1 MRSHQMNKRGKK
13 GEENMSS
20 QSIKLRMVSLLA
32 LLFFATAAI
41 AAEKT
46 SATDAAKGA
55 VKDPKA
61 TAQKAIP
68 QQVRKE
74 LVSAGATAAA
84 KKAFDKASEE
94 LYPKAKQ
101 EGNLIV
107 YSVWDVEHLKVITD
121 AFMKRY
127 PGIKATYWQGRNPEI
142 VTRAL
147 TELQGGQSSF
157 DVVLSDNA
165 PPVIRAAGGIQSYET
180 VQKDVLYLHDPT
192 MPTVSLQIQALAYN
206 SRKTKPADLPKSW
219 EEVANPKYKGQIA
232 LDDPMRA
239 GPLSS
244 MLSGLKTQWNDDA
257 RFNNFLKGLKALS
270 VPVHKSTS
278 AMFRL
283 VISGEYNICM
293 PALLHDVMEEMHKGT
308 PINYVKSA
316 PPVVFPRQAGIY
328 VKAPNPNAGKLFAEW
343 LISEE
348 GQKTIDS
355 IGRET
360 SRNDFKSKTSIESA
374 FGKGTKP
381 LPVTDK
387 GFLEDPKKWLDTY
400 VKPIWEG

>member
-1 MRSHQMNKRGKK
+1 MAVV
-13 GEENMSS
+13 
-20 QSIKLRMVSLLA
+20 L
-32 LLFFATAAI
+32 FATIFVAAAAP
-41 AAEKT
+41 AAEKAPT
-46 SATDAAKGA
+46 KEQSKDAAKPA
-55 VKDPKA
+55 AKA
-61 TAQKAIP
+61 P
-68 QQVRKE
+68 SREQVRKE
-74 LVSAGATAAA
+74 AGSASATAAA
-84 KKAFDKASEE
+84 AKAFEKVSAE

-147 TELQGGQSSF
+147 TEFQGGQPSW

-165 PPVIRAAGGIQSYET
+165 PPVIRAAGAIMNYET

-192 MPTVSLQIQALAYN
+192 MPTVSLQVQALAYN
-206 SRKTKPADLPKSW
+206 TKKMKPADLPKSW
-219 EEVANPKYKGQIA
+219 EDVANPKYKGLVA

-244 MLSGLKTQWNDDA
+244 QLSGLKTLWKDDS
-257 RFNNFLKGLKALS
+257 RFNNFVKNLKALN
-270 VPVHKSTS
+270 VPVHQSTS

-283 VISGEYNICM
+283 VISGEYSICM
-293 PALLHDVMEEMHKGT
+293 PALLHDVFEEMHKGT
-308 PINYVKSA
+308 PVNYNKAV

-328 VKAPNPNAGKLFAEW
+328 VKAPDPNAAKLFAEW

-348 GQKTIDS
+348 GQKAIDS
-355 IGRET
+355 VGRET
-360 SRNDFKSKTSIESA
+360 SRNDFKSHTSIEAA

-381 LPVTDK
+381 IPVTDQN
-387 GFLEDPKKWLDTY
+387 FLEDPKKWLDAN
-400 VKPIWEG
+400 VKPIWG

>member
-1 MRSHQMNKRGKK
+1 MLKK
-13 GEENMSS
+13 SMMAVALAASFLFSS
-20 QSIKLRMVSLLA
+20 LA
-32 LLFFATAAI
+32 P

-46 SATDAAKGA
+46 VKDA
-55 VKDPKA
+55 VKDSKA
-61 TAQKAIP
+61 AAQKAIP

-74 LVSAGATAAA
+74 AGSANATATA
-84 KKAFDKASEE
+84 KKAFEKVSQE

-107 YSVWDVEHLKVITD
+107 YSVWDVEHLTVITN

-147 TELQGGQSSF
+147 TEFQGGQSSF

-165 PPVIRAAGGIQSYET
+165 PPVIRAAGAIQNYET

-206 SRKTKPADLPKSW
+206 TKKMKPADLPKTW
-219 EEVANPKYKGQIA
+219 EEVANPKYKGMIA

-244 MLSGLKTQWNDDA
+244 MLSGLKTQWNNDT
-257 RFNNFLKGLKALS
+257 RFNNFVKGLKALN

-293 PALLHDVMEEMHKGT
+293 PALLHDVMEETHKGT
-308 PINYVKSA
+308 PISYVKTV

-328 VKAPNPNAGKLFAEW
+328 AKSPNPNAAKLFAEW
-343 LISEE
+343 LISDE

-355 IGRET
+355 VGRET

-374 FGKGTKP
+374 FGKGVKP

-387 GFLEDPKKWLDTY
+387 AFLEDPKKWLDTY

>member
-1 MRSHQMNKRGKK
+1 
-13 GEENMSS
+13 MSS
-20 QSIKLRMVSLLA
+20 QSTKLTVIALSASLFL
-32 LLFFATAAI
+32 ATAAT
-41 AAEKT
+41 AAEK
-46 SATDAAKGA
+46 ATVKEAVKEA

-61 TAQKAIP
+61 AAQKVIP
-68 QQVRKE
+68 KQVKKE
-74 LVSAGATAAA
+74 AGTAGATAAA
-84 KKAFDKASEE
+84 AKAFEKASSE

-107 YSVWDVEHLKVITD
+107 YSVWDVEHLRVVTE

-127 PGIKATYWQGRNPEI
+127 PGIKATYWQARNPEI

-147 TELQGGQSSF
+147 TEFQGGQSSF

-165 PPVIRAAGGIQSYET
+165 PPVIRAAGAIMPYET

-192 MPTVSLQIQALAYN
+192 LPTVSLQIQALAFN
-206 SRKTKPADLPKSW
+206 TKKIKPADLPKSW
-219 EEVANPKYKGQIA
+219 EEVANPKYKGMVA

-244 MLSGLKTQWNDDA
+244 MLAALKTQWKDDE
-257 RFNNFLKGLKALS
+257 RFNKFLRGLKALG

-283 VISGEYNICM
+283 VISGEYPICM
-293 PALLHDVMEEMHKGT
+293 PALLHDVLEEIHKGT
-308 PINYVKSA
+308 PVSYVKTN
-316 PPVVFPRQAGIY
+316 PPVLFPRQAGIY
-328 VKAPNPNAGKLFAEW
+328 VKAPNPNTAKLFAEW

-360 SRNDFKSKTSIESA
+360 SRNDFKSKTSVEGA
-374 FGKGTKP
+374 FGKGMKP
-381 LPVTDK
+381 LPVTDQL
-387 GFLEDPKKWLDTY
+387 FLEDPKKWLDTH

>member
-1 MRSHQMNKRGKK
+1 MLTKSTMAVALAASFLL
-13 GEENMSS
+13 SS
-20 QSIKLRMVSLLA
+20 VA
-32 LLFFATAAI
+32 P
-41 AAEKT
+41 AAEK
-46 SATDAAKGA
+46 AAVKEA
-55 VKDPKA
+55 IKDPKA
-61 TAQKAIP
+61 AAQKLMP

-74 LVSAGATAAA
+74 AGSATATATA
-84 KKAFDKASEE
+84 KKAFEKASQE
-94 LYPKAKQ
+94 LYPKAKP

-107 YSVWDVEHLKVITD
+107 YSVWDVEHLRVITD

-142 VTRAL
+142 VTRVL
-147 TELQGGQSSF
+147 TEFQGGQASF

-165 PPVIRAAGGIQSYET
+165 PPVIRAAGGIMPYET

-192 MPTVSLQIQALAYN
+192 LPTVSLQIQALAYN
-206 SRKTKPADLPKSW
+206 TRKLKPADLPKSW
-219 EEVANPKYKGQIA
+219 EEVANPKYKGMIA

-244 MLSGLKTQWNDDA
+244 MLSGLKTQWNNET
-257 RFNNFLKGLKALS
+257 RFNNFVKGLKALN

-293 PALLHDVMEEMHKGT
+293 PALLHDVMEETHKGT
-308 PINYVKSA
+308 PISYVKTV

-328 VKAPNPNAGKLFAEW
+328 AKSPNPNAAKLFAEW
-343 LISEE
+343 MISEE

-355 IGRET
+355 VGRET

-374 FGKGTKP
+374 FGKGVKP

-387 GFLEDPKKWLDTY
+387 AFLEDPKKWLDTY

>member
-1 MRSHQMNKRGKK
+1 MGTYSYR
-13 GEENMSS
+13 
-20 QSIKLRMVSLLA
+20 VAALA
-32 LLFFATAAI
+32 ATFFMGTIAM
-41 AAEKT
+41 AAEKAPT
-46 SATDAAKGA
+46 KDAAKA
-55 VKDPKA
+55 PAAAKA
-61 TAQKAIP
+61 G

-74 LVSAGATAAA
+74 TVSAAATAAA
-84 KKAFDKASEE
+84 AKAFEKVSAE

-107 YSVWDVEHLKVITD
+107 YSVWDVEHLKVITE

-147 TELQGGQSSF
+147 TEFQGGQASW

-165 PPVIRAAGGIQSYET
+165 PPVIRAAGAIQDYNT
-180 VQKDVLYLHDPT
+180 VQRDVLYLHDPT
-192 MPTVSLQIQALAYN
+192 MPTVSLQVQALAYN
-206 SRKTKPADLPKSW
+206 AKKMKPADLPKSW
-219 EEVANPKYKGQIA
+219 EEVANPKYKGIVA

-257 RFNNFLKGLKALS
+257 RFNNFVKGLKALN

-278 AMFRL
+278 AMFKL
-283 VISGEYNICM
+283 VISGEYSICM
-293 PALLHDVMEEMHKGT
+293 PALLHDVMEEMEKKV
-308 PINYVKSA
+308 PVSYVKTV

-328 VKAPNPNAGKLFAEW
+328 IKAPNPNAAKLFAEW
-343 LISEE
+343 LISQE

-355 IGRET
+355 VGRES
-360 SRNDFKSKTSIESA
+360 SRNDFKSHTSIEA
-374 FGKGTKP
+374 AYGKAMKP
-381 LPVTDK
+381 LPVTDQQ
-387 GFLEDPKKWLDTY
+387 FLGDPKSWLDKY

>member
-1 MRSHQMNKRGKK
+1 MLTKSTMAVALAASFLL
-13 GEENMSS
+13 SS
-20 QSIKLRMVSLLA
+20 VA
-32 LLFFATAAI
+32 P
-41 AAEKT
+41 AAEK
-46 SATDAAKGA
+46 AAVKEA
-55 VKDPKA
+55 IKDPKA
-61 TAQKAIP
+61 AAQKLMP

-74 LVSAGATAAA
+74 AGSATATATA
-84 KKAFDKASEE
+84 KKAFEKASQE

-107 YSVWDVEHLKVITD
+107 YSVWDVEHLRVITD

-142 VTRAL
+142 VTRVL
-147 TELQGGQSSF
+147 TEFQGGQASF

-165 PPVIRAAGGIQSYET
+165 PPVIRAAGGIMAYET

-192 MPTVSLQIQALAYN
+192 LPTVSLQIQALAYN
-206 SRKTKPADLPKSW
+206 TRKLKPADLPKSW
-219 EEVANPKYKGQIA
+219 EEVANPKYKGMIA

-244 MLSGLKTQWNDDA
+244 MLSGLKTQWNNDT
-257 RFNNFLKGLKALS
+257 RFNNFVKGLKALN

-293 PALLHDVMEEMHKGT
+293 PALLHDVMEETHKGT
-308 PINYVKSA
+308 PISYVKTV

-328 VKAPNPNAGKLFAEW
+328 AKSPNPNAAKLFAEW
-343 LISEE
+343 MISEE

-355 IGRET
+355 VGRET

-374 FGKGTKP
+374 FGKGVKP

-387 GFLEDPKKWLDTY
+387 AFLEDPKKWLDTY

>member
-1 MRSHQMNKRGKK
+1 MKK
-13 GEENMSS
+13 SMLAAAVAVGFLSG
-20 QSIKLRMVSLLA
+20 SIA
-32 LLFFATAAI
+32 F
-41 AAEKT
+41 AAEK
-46 SATDAAKGA
+46 AAVKDAVKEA

-61 TAQKAIP
+61 AAQKAIP
-68 QQVRKE
+68 QQVKKE
-74 LVSAGATAAA
+74 SGSANATATA
-84 KKAFDKASEE
+84 KKAFEKVSQE
-94 LYPKAKQ
+94 LYPKAKG

-107 YSVWDVEHLKVITD
+107 YSVWDVEHLRVITD

-142 VTRAL
+142 VTRVL
-147 TELQGGQSSF
+147 TEFQGGQASF

-165 PPVIRAAGGIQSYET
+165 PPVIRAAGGIMPYET

-192 MPTVSLQIQALAYN
+192 LPTVSLQIQALAFN
-206 SRKTKPADLPKSW
+206 TRKMKPADLPKSW
-219 EEVANPKYKGQIA
+219 EEVANPKYKGMIA

-257 RFNNFLKGLKALS
+257 RFTNFLKGLKALN

-293 PALLHDVMEEMHKGT
+293 PALLHDVMEESHKGT
-308 PINYVKSA
+308 PVSYVKTV

-328 VKAPNPNAGKLFAEW
+328 AKSPNPNAAKLFAEW
-343 LISEE
+343 LISDE

-360 SRNDFKSKTSIESA
+360 SRNDFKSKTSIDSA
-374 FGKGTKP
+374 YGKGVKP

-400 VKPIWEG
+400 VKPVWES

>member
-1 MRSHQMNKRGKK
+1 MQRNPM
-13 GEENMSS
+13 
-20 QSIKLRMVSLLA
+20 MVMAIALSASLL
-32 LLFFATAAI
+32 FASAFS
-41 AAEKT
+41 AEKPPAKET
-46 SATDAAKGA
+46 VNDAAKA
-55 VKDPKA
+55 PA
-61 TAQKAIP
+61 
-68 QQVRKE
+68 
-74 LVSAGATAAA
+74 AAA
-84 KKAFDKASEE
+84 KKAGGQQVKSETASATATAKAAKAYAQVSAE

-107 YSVWDVEHLKVITD
+107 YSVWDVEHLRVITE

-127 PGIKATYWQGRNPEI
+127 PGIKATFWQGRNPEI

-147 TELQGGQSSF
+147 TEFQGGQASF

-165 PPVIRAAGGIQSYET
+165 PPVIRAAGGIMDYNT
-180 VQKDVLYLHDPT
+180 VQRDVLYLHDPN
-192 MPTVSLQIQALAYN
+192 MATVSLQIQALAFN
-206 SRKTKPADLPKSW
+206 TKKIKPADLPKSW
-219 EEVANPKYKGQIA
+219 EEVASAKYKGMIA

-244 MLSGLKTQWNDDA
+244 MLSGLKTQWKDDA
-257 RFNNFLKGLKALS
+257 RFNNFLRNLKALG

-283 VISGEYNICM
+283 VISGEYAICM

-308 PINYVKSA
+308 PVGYVKTV

-328 VKAPNPNAGKLFAEW
+328 AKSPNPNSAKLFAEW
-343 LISEE
+343 LISDE
-348 GQKTIDS
+348 GQKTTDS

-374 FGKGTKP
+374 YGKNMKP
-381 LPVTDK
+381 LA
-387 GFLEDPKKWLDTY
+387 GNRSIFSRRSQGLA
-400 VKPIWEG
+400 

>member
-1 MRSHQMNKRGKK
+1 MPR
-13 GEENMSS
+13 
-20 QSIKLRMVSLLA
+20 KLTTIVVLVLA
-32 LLFFATAAI
+32 ANFFLGTAVM
-41 AAEKT
+41 AAEK
-46 SATDAAKGA
+46 APVKEAVKEE

-61 TAQKAIP
+61 AAQKVIP
-68 QQVRKE
+68 KQVKKE
-74 LVSAGATAAA
+74 AGTAAATATAA
-84 KKAFDKASEE
+84 KAFEKVSAE

-107 YSVWDVEHLKVITD
+107 YSVWDVEHLRVVTD

-127 PGIKATYWQGRNPEI
+127 PGIKATYWQARNPEI

-147 TELQGGQSSF
+147 TEFQGGQSSF

-165 PPVIRAAGGIQSYET
+165 PPVIRAAGAIMNYET

-192 MPTVSLQIQALAYN
+192 LPTVSLQVQALAFN
-206 SRKTKPADLPKSW
+206 TKKIKPADLPKSW
-219 EEVANPKYKGQIA
+219 EDVANPKYKGLVA

-244 MLSGLKTQWNDDA
+244 MLAALKTQWKDDE
-257 RFNNFLKGLKALS
+257 RFNKFLRGLKALG

-283 VISGEYNICM
+283 VISGEYPICM
-293 PALLHDVMEEMHKGT
+293 PALLHDVIEEMHKGT
-308 PINYVKSA
+308 PVGYVKTN
-316 PPVVFPRQAGIY
+316 PPVLFPRQAGIY
-328 VKAPNPNAGKLFAEW
+328 AKAPNPNAAKLFAEW
-343 LISEE
+343 LISEQ

-355 IGRET
+355 VGRET
-360 SRNDFKSKTSIESA
+360 SRNDFKSKTSIEAA
-374 FGKGTKP
+374 FGKGMKP
-381 LPVTDK
+381 LPVTDQL
-387 GFLEDPKKWLDTY
+387 FLEDPKKWLDTY

>member
-1 MRSHQMNKRGKK
+1 VINRQINEREKRGRRK
-13 GEENMSS
+13 MPR
-20 QSIKLRMVSLLA
+20 KLTTVMVLVLA
-32 LLFFATAAI
+32 ANFFLGTAMM
-41 AAEKT
+41 AAEKA
-46 SATDAAKGA
+46 SVKEAIKEA

-61 TAQKAIP
+61 AAQKVIP
-68 QQVRKE
+68 KQVKKE
-74 LVSAGATAAA
+74 ASTAGATAAA
-84 KKAFDKASEE
+84 AKAFEKVSAE

-107 YSVWDVEHLKVITD
+107 YSVWDVEHLRVVTD

-147 TELQGGQSSF
+147 TEFQGGQSSF

-165 PPVIRAAGGIQSYET
+165 PPVIRAAGAIMNYET

-192 MPTVSLQIQALAYN
+192 MPTVSLQVQALAFN
-206 SRKTKPADLPKSW
+206 TKKMKLADAPKTW
-219 EEVANPKYKGQIA
+219 EDVANPKFKSLVA

-244 MLSGLKTQWNDDA
+244 MLAALKTQWKDDE
-257 RFNNFLKGLKALS
+257 RFNKFLRGLKALG

-283 VISGEYNICM
+283 VISGEYPICM
-293 PALLHDVMEEMHKGT
+293 PALLHDVLEEIHKGT
-308 PINYVKSA
+308 PVSYVKTN
-316 PPVVFPRQAGIY
+316 PPVLFPRQAGIY
-328 VKAPNPNAGKLFAEW
+328 VKAPNPNTAKLFAEW

-360 SRNDFKSKTSIESA
+360 SRNDFKSKTSVEGA
-374 FGKGTKP
+374 FGKGMKP
-381 LPVTDK
+381 LPVTDQL
-387 GFLEDPKKWLDTY
+387 FLEDPKKWLDTH

>member
-1 MRSHQMNKRGKK
+1 MLSNSTKVIAVGLS
-13 GEENMSS
+13 MSFF
-20 QSIKLRMVSLLA
+20 LA
-32 LLFFATAAI
+32 TIATAAEK
-41 AAEKT
+41 AAVKESIKE
-46 SATDAAKGA
+46 A

-61 TAQKAIP
+61 AAQKLIP
-68 QQVRKE
+68 KQVKKE
-74 LVSAGATAAA
+74 GGSAGATAAA
-84 KKAFDKASEE
+84 AKAFEKASAE

-107 YSVWDVEHLKVITD
+107 YSVWDVEHLRVITE

-147 TELQGGQSSF
+147 TEFQGGQASF

-165 PPVIRAAGGIQSYET
+165 PPVIRAAGAIMNYDT
-180 VQKDVLYLHDPT
+180 VQRDVLVLHDPT
-192 MPTVSLQIQALAYN
+192 MPTVSLQIQALSYN
-206 SRKTKPADLPKSW
+206 TKKIKPADLPKSW
-219 EEVANPKYKGQIA
+219 EEVANPKYKGMVA

-244 MLSGLKTQWNDDA
+244 MLSGLKTQWQDDA
-257 RFNNFLKGLKALS
+257 RYNKFVKGLKALN

-283 VISGEYNICM
+283 VISGEYSICM
-293 PALLHDVMEEMHKGT
+293 PALLHDVMEEIHKGT
-308 PINYVKSA
+308 PVGYVRTI
-316 PPVVFPRQAGIY
+316 PPVLFPRQAGIY
-328 VKAPNPNAGKLFAEW
+328 VKAPNPNAAKLFAEW

-355 IGRET
+355 VGRE
-360 SRNDFKSKTSIESA
+360 SARNDFKSKTSIDAA

-381 LPVTDK
+381 LPVTDQL
-387 GFLEDPKKWLDTY
+387 FLEDPKKWLDTY

>member
-1 MRSHQMNKRGKK
+1 MLRK
-13 GEENMSS
+13 
-20 QSIKLRMVSLLA
+20 SILRESMLAAAITLSVGFLLGA
-32 LLFFATAAI
+32 ATAAEK
-41 AAEKT
+41 AAVKDTVKE
-46 SATDAAKGA
+46 A

-61 TAQKAIP
+61 AAKKVIP
-68 QQVRKE
+68 QQVKKE
-74 LVSAGATAAA
+74 AGSAAATAAA
-84 KKAFDKASEE
+84 AKAFAKVSEE

-101 EGNLIV
+101 EGNLIL
-107 YSVWDVEHLKVITD
+107 YSVWDVEHLKVITE

-147 TELQGGQSSF
+147 TEFQGGQSSW

-165 PPVIRAAGGIQSYET
+165 PPVIRAAGGIMNYET

-192 MPTVSLQIQALAYN
+192 MPTVSLQIQTLAFN
-206 SRKTKPADLPKSW
+206 TKKIKPAELPKSW
-219 EEVANPKYKGQIA
+219 EEVANPKYKGMIA

-244 MLSGLKTQWNDDA
+244 MLAGLKTQWKDDG
-257 RFNNFLKGLKALS
+257 RFNNFVKGLKALN

-283 VISGEYNICM
+283 VISGEYAICM
-293 PALLHDVMEEMHKGT
+293 PALLHDVMEEIHKGT
-308 PINYVKSA
+308 PVGYVKTIA
-316 PPVVFPRQAGIY
+316 PVLFPRQTGIY
-328 VKAPNPNAGKLFAEW
+328 IKAPNPNAAKLFAEW
-343 LISEE
+343 MISEE
-348 GQKTIDS
+348 GQKTTDS
-355 IGRET
+355 IGRES
-360 SRNDFKSKTSIESA
+360 SRNDFKSKTSIEAA

-381 LPVTDK
+381 LPVTDQL
-387 GFLEDPKKWLDTY
+387 FLEDPKKWLDTY

>member
-1 MRSHQMNKRGKK
+1 MRGKRT
-13 GEENMSS
+13 M
-20 QSIKLRMVSLLA
+20 ILTAALACAVLLGGQ
-32 LLFFATAAI
+32 AI

-74 LVSAGATAAA
+74 SVSAGATAAA

-101 EGNLIV
+101 EGNLII
-107 YSVWDVEHLKVITD
+107 YSVWDVEHLKVITE

-127 PGIKATYWQGRNPEI
+127 PGIKATYWQARNPEI

-165 PPVIRAAGGIQSYET
+165 PPVIRAAGGIMNYDT
-180 VQKDVLYLHDPT
+180 VQRDVLYLHDPT
-192 MPTVSLQIQALAYN
+192 MATVSLQVQTLAFN
-206 SRKTKPADLPKSW
+206 TKKIKPADLPKSW
-219 EEVANPKYKGQIA
+219 EEVASPKYKGLVA

-244 MLSGLKTQWNDDA
+244 MLAGLKTQWKDEA
-257 RFNNFLKGLKALS
+257 RFNK
-270 VPVHKSTS
+270 
-278 AMFRL
+278 
-283 VISGEYNICM
+283 
-293 PALLHDVMEEMHKGT
+293 
-308 PINYVKSA
+308 
-316 PPVVFPRQAGIY
+316 
-328 VKAPNPNAGKLFAEW
+328 
-343 LISEE
+343 
-348 GQKTIDS
+348 
-355 IGRET
+355 IGR
-360 SRNDFKSKTSIESA
+360 A
-374 FGKGTKP
+374 
-381 LPVTDK
+381 
-387 GFLEDPKKWLDTY
+387 
-400 VKPIWEG
+400 

>member
-1 MRSHQMNKRGKK
+1 MAHKR
-13 GEENMSS
+13 MT
-20 QSIKLRMVSLLA
+20 A
-32 LLFFATAAI
+32 ATAALAWAVYLGGVST
-41 AAEKT
+41 AAEK
-46 SATDAAKGA
+46 APAKEAA
-55 VKDPKA
+55 KDPKA
-61 TAQKAIP
+61 AAQKAAP

-74 LVSAGATAAA
+74 TGSATATAHA
-84 KKAFDKASEE
+84 RQAFEKVSQE

-127 PGIKATYWQGRNPEI
+127 PGIKATYWQARNPEI
-142 VTRAL
+142 VTRVL
-147 TELQGGQSSF
+147 TEFQGGQSSV
-157 DVVLSDNA
+157 DVILSDNA
-165 PPVIRAAGGIQSYET
+165 PPVVRAAGAIMAYET

-192 MPTVSLQIQALAYN
+192 LPTVSLQIQALAFN
-206 SRKTKPADLPKSW
+206 TKKMKPAEAPKSW
-219 EEVANPKYKGQIA
+219 EDVANPKYKGQVA

-244 MLSGLKTQWNDDA
+244 MLSALKTQWNDDA
-257 RFNNFLKGLKALS
+257 RFHKFLKGLKALG

-283 VISGEYNICM
+283 VISGEYLICM
-293 PALLHDVMEEMHKGT
+293 PALLHDVIEEMNKGT
-308 PINYVKSA
+308 PVSYVKTNA
-316 PPVVFPRQAGIY
+316 PVVFPRQAGIY
-328 VKAPNPNAGKLFAEW
+328 AKAPNPNAAKLFAEW

-348 GQKTIDS
+348 GQKAIDS
-355 IGRET
+355 VGRET

-374 FGKGTKP
+374 FGKGMKP

-387 GFLEDPKKWLDTY
+387 LFLEDPKKWLDTH

>member
-1 MRSHQMNKRGKK
+1 MERKSRK
-13 GEENMSS
+13 
-20 QSIKLRMVSLLA
+20 SITIALA
-32 LLFFATAAI
+32 ASFLVAGLAS
-41 AAEKT
+41 AAET
-46 SATDAAKGA
+46 
-55 VKDPKA
+55 PKA
-61 TAQKAIP
+61 AAQKAIP
-68 QQVRKE
+68 KQVMHHSS
-74 LVSAGATAAA
+74 SAAATAAA
-84 KKAFDKASEE
+84 AKAFEKVSAE

-101 EGNLIV
+101 EGNLVV
-107 YSVWDVEHLKVITD
+107 YSVWDVEHLKIITE

-147 TELQGGQSSF
+147 TEFQGGQASW

-165 PPVIRAAGGIQSYET
+165 PPVIRAAGAIQNYET

-206 SRKTKPADLPKSW
+206 TKKIKPADLPKSW
-219 EEVANPKYKGQIA
+219 EGVANPKYKGLIA

-244 MLSGLKTQWNDDA
+244 MLSGLKTEWNDDA
-257 RFNNFLKGLKALS
+257 RFKKFVAGLKALN

-283 VISGEYNICM
+283 VISGEYSICM
-293 PALLHDVMEEMHKGT
+293 PALLHDVMEELHKGT
-308 PINYVKSA
+308 PINYSKNV
-316 PPVVFPRQAGIY
+316 PPVLFPRQAGIY
-328 VKAPNPNAGKLFAEW
+328 VKAPDPNAAKLFAEW

-355 IGRET
+355 VGRES

-381 LPVTDK
+381 LPVTDQM
-387 GFLEDPKKWLDTY
+387 FLEDPKKWLDTY

>member
-1 MRSHQMNKRGKK
+1 MHPKK
-13 GEENMSS
+13 M
-20 QSIKLRMVSLLA
+20 IATVLA
-32 LLFFATAAI
+32 LSASCWLGAAL

-46 SATDAAKGA
+46 PAKEA
-55 VKDPKA
+55 VKAP
-61 TAQKAIP
+61 P
-68 QQVRKE
+68 
-74 LVSAGATAAA
+74 AAA
-84 KKAFDKASEE
+84 KKPVEQQVKKETGSAAATANAAKAYAQVSAE

-101 EGNLIV
+101 EGNLVV

-121 AFMKRY
+121 AFMKRF

-147 TELQGGQSSF
+147 TEFQGGQSSF

-165 PPVIRAAGGIQSYET
+165 PPVIRAAGAIMNYNT
-180 VQKDVLYLHDPT
+180 VQRDVLYLHDPT
-192 MPTVSLQIQALAYN
+192 MPTVSLQVQALAFN
-206 SRKTKPADLPKSW
+206 TKKIKPAELPKSW
-219 EEVANPKYKGQIA
+219 EEVANPKYKGLVA

-244 MLSGLKTQWNDDA
+244 MLAGLKTQWKDDERLN
-257 RFNNFLKGLKALS
+257 RFIRNLKALN

-283 VISGEYNICM
+283 VISGEYAICM

-308 PINYVKSA
+308 PVDYVKTV

-328 VKAPNPNAGKLFAEW
+328 IKAPNPNAAKLFAEW
-343 LISEE
+343 MISEE
-348 GQKTIDS
+348 GQKTTDS

-360 SRNDFKSKTSIESA
+360 ARNDFKSKTSIESA
-374 FGKGTKP
+374 YGKTMKP
-381 LPVTDK
+381 LPVTDQQ
-387 GFLEDPKKWLDTY
+387 FLEDPKAWLDKY
-400 VKPIWEG
+400 VKPTWEG

>member
-1 MRSHQMNKRGKK
+1 ML
-13 GEENMSS
+13 S
-20 QSIKLRMVSLLA
+20 QSTKLRAVSLSA
-32 LLFFATAAI
+32 ILLFTTVTM
-41 AAEKT
+41 AAEKA
-46 SATDAAKGA
+46 SVKDAVKEAI
-55 VKDPKA
+55 KDPKA
-61 TAQKAIP
+61 AAQKVIP
-68 QQVRKE
+68 KQVKKE
-74 LVSAGATAAA
+74 AGSAGATAAA
-84 KKAFDKASEE
+84 AKAFEKVSQE

-107 YSVWDVEHLKVITD
+107 YSVWDVEHLKVVSD

-127 PGIKATYWQGRNPEI
+127 PGIKATYWQARNPEI

-147 TELQGGQSSF
+147 TEFQGGQSSF

-165 PPVIRAAGGIQSYET
+165 PSVIRAAGAIMNYET

-192 MPTVSLQIQALAYN
+192 LPTVSLQIQALAFN
-206 SRKTKPADLPKSW
+206 TKKMKPADLPKTW
-219 EEVANPKYKGQIA
+219 EDVANPKFKGLVA

-244 MLSGLKTQWNDDA
+244 MLAALKTQWKDDG
-257 RFNNFLKGLKALS
+257 RFNNFLKGLKALG

-283 VISGEYNICM
+283 VISGEYPICM
-293 PALLHDVMEEMHKGT
+293 PALLHDVIEEMHKGT
-308 PINYVKSA
+308 PISYVKTN
-316 PPVVFPRQAGIY
+316 PPVLFPRQAGIY
-328 VKAPNPNAGKLFAEW
+328 AKSPNPNAAKLFAEW

-355 IGRET
+355 VGRET

-374 FGKGTKP
+374 FGKGMKP
-381 LPVTDK
+381 IPVTDQL
-387 GFLEDPKKWLDTY
+387 FLEDPKKWLDTY

>member
-1 MRSHQMNKRGKK
+1 MLIQ
-13 GEENMSS
+13 SS
-20 QSIKLRMVSLLA
+20 VFKILA
-32 LLFFATAAI
+32 LSASVFLGSAL
-41 AAEKT
+41 AAEKAPT
-46 SATDAAKGA
+46 AVKEAVKAAPAAVKKAGGQQVKKETGSAAATANAAKA
-55 VKDPKA
+55 F
-61 TAQKAIP
+61 AQ
-68 QQVRKE
+68 
-74 LVSAGATAAA
+74 VSA
-84 KKAFDKASEE
+84 E

-147 TELQGGQSSF
+147 TEFQGGQASF

-165 PPVIRAAGGIQSYET
+165 PPVIRAAGGIMDYNT
-180 VQKDVLYLHDPT
+180 VQRDVLYLHDPN
-192 MPTVSLQIQALAYN
+192 MATVSLQVQALAYN
-206 SRKTKPADLPKSW
+206 TKKIKPTDLPKSW
-219 EEVANPKYKGQIA
+219 EEVANPKYKGLVA

-244 MLSGLKTQWNDDA
+244 MLSGLKTQWKDDA
-257 RFNNFLKGLKALS
+257 RFNNFIRNLKALN

-283 VISGEYNICM
+283 VISGEYPICM

-308 PINYVKSA
+308 PVSYIKTV

-328 VKAPNPNAGKLFAEW
+328 AKSPNPNAAKLFAEW
-343 LISEE
+343 LISDE
-348 GQKTIDS
+348 GQKTTDS

-374 FGKGTKP
+374 YGKDMKP
-381 LPVTDK
+381 LPVTDQM
-387 GFLEDPKKWLDTY
+387 FLEDPKSWLDKF